1 MYKKRKTP
9 YKLIFSILAVIL
21 LASYVFSGIFR
32 YPGLSFSTLEE
43 ALIYAVKHPL
53 QAFNEATLPV
63 MGIAAAVW
71 LLIVSELIWSIR
83 SFHPSP
89 YGAEEWRDADEAC
102 RYYRDPVPE
111 NNRIVSQ
118 NLQIS
123 LGDRGLSNNNAMIIT
138 SSGGYK
144 TTAFVEQN
152 LLQFG
157 ASYVVLDV
165 KGDLCRKWGNAFVKK
180 GYRVH
185 KLDFKNL
192 ANSDRYNPFVNIH
205 REEDV
210 LRVAAAVHEAVRPK
224 KEVSCTDPFWDD
236 AVLLY
241 IQSLFGLAWLQ
252 ARESGKTGTMNDVMN
267 YLEMESDTVGTDPDT
282 KREITRLHL
291 YMNELAEKYGSSY
304 PPVRDY
310 FKLKKGAPDTVG
322 SVILMLN
329 GMLKIC
335 ATAEVRRIFE
345 DNDINIRDIGMG
357 VDGDRNRK
365 SIVFLSVKDNLD
377 VYNWIVSVF
386 YTQCF
391 DILSS
396 IADDECEDGALP
408 IRVEF
413 WMDEFYAGCRPADV
427 EKLVGIIRQRNMS
440 MVIVLQG
447 ISQIQTLYPDP
458 HWKTIMANMP
468 LVLFGGA
475 GAADTDMHEWV
486 SKVLG
491 DGTVDLMQD
500 SRHLGNN
507 PNTGLSYSQKDRR
520 LMTPGEV
527 KDMPKTDVVIIIES
541 SKPVYDVK
549 AIPFDTR
556 DGRYKAPKW
565 LKQRYQKALSYGKYH
580 HPVYTLYDE
589 EKFRYITIKREVPL
603 QVFTDKNDI
612 ETLWHA
618 AASDPNV
625 YTFTVDEDKL
635 LYLSWGYEPYS
646 QETVEQIYHKA
657 LEDEKLRK
665 ERLKGLI
672 VLQGVDGV
680 PDFGTQ
686 FSCADKSEW
695 EKYDTFKDLLSAH
708 WEDLTIPEQELICMA
723 IDEGLTE
730 EQLRFLMLRNIDEM
744 QKFRQMFLREREL
757 DGE

>member
-1 MYKKRKTP
+1 MHKKRKTP
-9 YKLIFSILAVIL
+9 YGIIFALLAVIL
-21 LASYVFSGIFR
+21 VISYVLSGVFN
-32 YPGLSFSTLEE
+32 YPDLSIYTFEV
-43 ALIYAVKHPL
+43 ALLYTIKHPL
-53 QAFNEATLPV
+53 QAWNRATAPI
-63 MGIAAAVW
+63 MGVATALW
-71 LLIVSELIWSIR
+71 LFFVSNFLQLYR
-83 SFHPSP
+83 NFHANP
-89 YGAEEWRDADEAC
+89 YGSEDWRDVDEAN
-102 RYYRDPVPE
+102 RYYQDPVPE

-144 TTAFVEQN
+144 TMAFVVQN
-152 LLQFG
+152 ILQFG

-165 KGDLCRKWGNAFVKK
+165 KGDLCKKWGNAFLKN
-180 GYRVH
+180 GYKVH

-192 ANSDRYNPFVNIH
+192 ANSDRYNPFANINT
-205 REEDV
+205 EEDI
-210 LRVAAAVHEAVRPK
+210 LRVAAAIHEAVRPK
-224 KEVSCTDPFWDD
+224 KEASCQDPFWDD

-241 IQSLFGLAWLQ
+241 CQALFGLAWLQ
-252 ARESGKTGTMNDVMN
+252 ARETGKPGTMNDVMEF
-267 YLEMESDTVGTDPDT
+267 LEMESQKVGVDPDT
-282 KREITRLHL
+282 HKEITKLQLHMEDL
-291 YMNELAEKYGSSY
+291 RQKYGPSY

-310 FKLKKGAPDTVG
+310 FKLKGGAPDTVN

-335 ATAEVRRIFE
+335 STAEVRRIFE

-357 VDGDRNRK
+357 VGGDKNKK

-396 IADDECEDGALP
+396 VADDECEGGSLP

-440 MVIVLQG
+440 MVIILQG
-447 ISQIQTLYPDP
+447 ISQIQTLYPEP
-458 HWKTIMANMP
+458 RWKTIMANMP
-468 LVLFGGA
+468 LVIFGGA

-491 DGTVDLMQD
+491 DGTIDLMQD
-500 SRHLGNN
+500 SQHLGNN

-527 KDMPKTDVVIIIES
+527 KDMPRTDAVIILES
-541 SKPVYDVK
+541 SKPIYDTK
-549 AIPFDTR
+549 AIPFNTR

-565 LKQRYQKALSYGKYH
+565 LKERYSEALSYGEYK

-589 EKFRYITIKREVPL
+589 EHFQYITIKRDIPL
-603 QVFTDKNDI
+603 QIFTDKKDM
-612 ETLWHA
+612 ETLQNA
-618 AASDPNV
+618 AITNPDV

-635 LYLSWGYEPYS
+635 LYLSWGHEPYS
-646 QETVEQIYHKA
+646 QETVERMYHKA
-657 LEDEKLRK
+657 MEDKKMRE

-672 VLQGVDGV
+672 VLQNVENV
-680 PDFGTQ
+680 PNFGTQ
-686 FSCADKSEW
+686 LQLVDKSTW
-695 EKYDTFKDLLSAH
+695 EECDTFKSLLAAH
-708 WEDLTIPEQELICMA
+708 WDDLSLPEQEQICFG

-730 EQLRFLMLRNIDEM
+730 EQLRFLMLRSLKEM
-744 QKFRQMFLREREL
+744 QKFRMMFIRENR
-757 DGE
+757 GIG